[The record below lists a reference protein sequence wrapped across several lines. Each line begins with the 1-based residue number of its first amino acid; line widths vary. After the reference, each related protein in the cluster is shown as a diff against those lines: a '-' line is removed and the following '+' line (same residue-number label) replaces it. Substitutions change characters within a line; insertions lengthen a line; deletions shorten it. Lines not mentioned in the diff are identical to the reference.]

1 MIPAGALA
9 LTRLPRCGADS
20 PAGRPGGACPAC
32 STRAGSGP
40 ARPSSSG
47 PPQRTSLRPR
57 SPNMSVAGNSEPAST
72 RLPWPT
78 IGDPVDRGWLAG
90 GSGEFGD
97 ELRGVD
103 CAEAGDQ
110 VVSALGVE
118 ARHDVGL
125 AVA

>member
-9 LTRLPRCGADS
+9 PTRLPRCGADS
-20 PAGRPGGACPAC
+20 SAGRPGGACRVC
-32 STRAGSGP
+32 STRAGCGP

-47 PPQRTSLRPR
+47 PAQRTILLPR
-57 SPNMSVAGNSEPAST
+57 SPNMS
-72 RLPWPT
+72 
-78 IGDPVDRGWLAG
+78 AG
-90 GSGEFGD
+90 GTSERPGREESLPGLRAFRSRGLACGLGELGHEF
-97 ELRGVD
+97 RGVD
-103 CAEAGDQ
+103 GAEAGDE